1 MSESSKVNY
10 SKVLIKG
17 SLALSMAEMSVKVIG
32 FLLLPIFT
40 YYLSPKDFGIIS
52 IVFLITST
60 LNLLYNPGI
69 ISAVQRLYHS
79 DNDLT
84 SRQELIGS
92 SYVFF
97 ISTPI
102 IVLLTSIIFGDFI
115 FSNIFD
121 DFRFYPYG
129 IAAIILSFFVQTK
142 RLWVTLLTLTY
153 EVKKIAIYTV
163 ISVFLGI
170 LVSLFLVVYLELG
183 VMGRVLGAFPGS
195 ILLFII
201 GSREIIKFSKFRWSI
216 VKLKY
221 ILKFGSP
228 LIIGIFSYEF
238 LHIADRFIIEQ
249 LLGLAALGIY
259 TFSYTLSEAQK
270 FVMIGLNQLFSPIF
284 YENMNLK
291 NYGIIKKI
299 LSAYIIVLTYINI
312 LIILFSNEIIIL
324 FINSRFLEAIKLIP
338 LISAGLF
345 FNGLLLVFTT
355 SLSFKNKF
363 GSISKIALIASVL
376 NVVLN
381 LLLIPYFG
389 ILAAAYST
397 LIAYFIYFLIGFFK
411 EFKSIKIYL
420 NLKVLIF
427 SILILLASLLLVLNI
442 NSIEF
447 NFFTFSL
454 KLIYLLLFTFLLF
467 YFKMLETSYFIK
479 IYFQMIKYLKIN
491 K

>member
-1 MSESSKVNY
+1 
-10 SKVLIKG
+10 
-17 SLALSMAEMSVKVIG
+17 
-32 FLLLPIFT
+32 
-40 YYLSPKDFGIIS
+40 
-52 IVFLITST
+52 
-60 LNLLYNPGI
+60 
-69 ISAVQRLYHS
+69 
-79 DNDLT
+79 
-84 SRQELIGS
+84 
-92 SYVFF
+92 
-97 ISTPI
+97 
-102 IVLLTSIIFGDFI
+102 
-115 FSNIFD
+115 
-121 DFRFYPYG
+121 
-129 IAAIILSFFVQTK
+129 
-142 RLWVTLLTLTY
+142 
-153 EVKKIAIYTV
+153 
-163 ISVFLGI
+163 
-170 LVSLFLVVYLELG
+170 
-183 VMGRVLGAFPGS
+183 MGRVLGAFPGS

>member
-121 DFRFYPYG
+121 DFKFYPYG
-129 IAAIILSFFVQTK
+129 IAAVILSFFVQTK

-163 ISVFLGI
+163 ISVFIGI

-221 ILKFGSP
+221 ISLVNIIMNKQVVEE
-228 LIIGIFSYEF
+228 LIQNNCNSKN
-238 LHIADRFIIEQ
+238 IA
-249 LLGLAALGIY
+249 
-259 TFSYTLSEAQK
+259 SS
-270 FVMIGLNQLFSPIF
+270 
-284 YENMNLK
+284 LK
-291 NYGIIKKI
+291 NI
-299 LSAYIIVLTYINI
+299 LSKKKSDQIKNEYKKLYQI
-312 LIILFSNEIIIL
+312 LDKGG
-324 FINSRFLEAIKLIP
+324 A
-338 LISAGLF
+338 
-345 FNGLLLVFTT
+345 
-355 SLSFKNKF
+355 
-363 GSISKIALIASVL
+363 SKITS
-376 NVVLN
+376 N
-381 LLLIPYFG
+381 
-389 ILAAAYST
+389 
-397 LIAYFIYFLIGFFK
+397 
-411 EFKSIKIYL
+411 
-420 NLKVLIF
+420 
-427 SILILLASLLLVLNI
+427 LILERI
-442 NSIEF
+442 
-447 NFFTFSL
+447 T
-454 KLIYLLLFTFLLF
+454 K
-467 YFKMLETSYFIK
+467 
-479 IYFQMIKYLKIN
+479 
-491 K
+491 